1 MCFKLRAMG
10 MISHGAANGTPPP
23 SVFLGAANSV
33 CWVDAVILDCVVS
46 ASFLVSRTLSVASS
60 SGNKRLFLISN

>member
-1 MCFKLRAMG
+1 MG

-33 CWVDAVILDCVVS
+33 CWVDAVMLDCVLCSVRVI
-46 ASFLVSRTLSVASS
+46 FSVAYT
-60 SGNKRLFLISN
+60 